1 MEVMHQEDREIF
13 YLRFPTSF
21 FLILSL
27 TKISGK
33 WAGIVSGLC
42 INAALTFYIECRIP
56 VSLDR
61 GVSNISAKGPLGLIT
76 VVVKQNQIRLVAE
89 KPAIDPR

>member
-1 MEVMHQEDREIF
+1 
-13 YLRFPTSF
+13 
-21 FLILSL
+21 LSL

-42 INAALTFYIECRIP
+42 INAALTFYVECRIP

-61 GVSNISAKGPLGLIT
+61 GVSNIPAKRPLGLIT